1 MLDAVP
7 GEPDSVSLA
16 YEGRELVGLRPMVKK
31 GQEQCKGEASPFR
44 TFCLQ
49 NNKNQK
55 IIKLSL
61 FPNRLVS
68 LTRNLIRFMIQASL
82 PLFPPGWCLS
92 SGGLMQDEGIVAR
105 SRRGSLGLV
114 HHLPMLASGHAPN

>member
-55 IIKLSL
+55 IKLSL

-92 SGGLMQDEGIVAR
+92 SGGLR
-105 SRRGSLGLV
+105 SHSELLGSGLEHIFLFRGRRHNSIY
-114 HHLPMLASGHAPN
+114 NKI